1 MYKILLITLLSGSL
15 FLGCSASSQTANL
28 EVAQE
33 SSSQNLE
40 GTTWK
45 LGSFG
50 LNRMA
55 VPKDATLILKDG
67 KYSGHG
73 GCNGVGGNYTLNGEK
88 LSFSAGFSTMMAC
101 PELDLEHKYMQALT
115 HVDSYKVKGEVLDL
129 QAQGRS
135 VLRFKAVQ
143 K

>member
-1 MYKILLITLLSGSL
+1 MYKKLLITLLSSSL
-15 FLGCSASSQTANL
+15 FLGCSASSQMANL
-28 EVAQE
+28 EVVQQ
-33 SSSQNLE
+33 SRSQNLE

-45 LGSFG
+45 LASFG

-55 VPKDATLILKDG
+55 VPKGATLVLKNG
-67 KYSGHG
+67 QYSGHG
-73 GCNGVGGNYTLNGEK
+73 GCNGVGGDYTLNGEK

-101 PELDLEHKYMQALT
+101 PELDLEHKYMQVLT
-115 HVDSYKVKGEVLDL
+115 RVDSYKVEGDVLDL

-135 VLRFKAVQ
+135 VLHFKAVQ